1 MRRNQRNADIKE
13 YAKKNDVRLWMIAEV
28 MHMTDQ
34 AFSVYL
40 RRELTEEENLYI
52 KTIIDSI
59 AKEG

>member
-13 YAKKNDVRLWMIAEV
+13 YAKEKDVRLWMVAEV

-40 RRELTEEENLYI
+40 RKELTEGESLYI
-52 KTIIDSI
+52 RTVVDSI
-59 AKEG
+59 AKEV

>member
-28 MHMTDQ
+28 MGMTDQ

-40 RRELTEEENLYI
+40 RKELTEGENLYI
-52 KTIIDSI
+52 RTIIDSI